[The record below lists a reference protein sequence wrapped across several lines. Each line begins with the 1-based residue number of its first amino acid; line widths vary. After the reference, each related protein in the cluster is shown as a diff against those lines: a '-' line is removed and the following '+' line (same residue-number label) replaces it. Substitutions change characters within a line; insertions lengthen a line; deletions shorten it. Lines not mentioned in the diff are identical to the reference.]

1 MVPVPTPS
9 DGEDGTDVPA
19 RYDRR
24 RATVVAFD
32 DPRWEPP
39 EAIVIDTNVVA
50 EMMLPD
56 EPEEATCDALLQRL
70 ADARTLVVFNRLLE
84 LELWEVIFNRALRR
98 ALPREDRLGRFDPS
112 SRQTAIEALDR
123 ATHLWEELLDDLV
136 WDCVELDEV
145 ADAVPDLMRAY
156 GLQSYD
162 AVHAATLLTSGVT
175 DMVTRDAGFAVLMPE
190 DATLHTTR
198 RRLTRTRARRRDV
211 CGG

>member
-1 MVPVPTPS
+1 M
-9 DGEDGTDVPA
+9 
-19 RYDRR
+19 
-24 RATVVAFD
+24 
-32 DPRWEPP
+32 
-39 EAIVIDTNVVA
+39 IDTNVVA

-56 EPEEATCDALLQRL
+56 EPEHAACDVLLQRL
-70 ADARTLVVFNRLLE
+70 ANAETLVVFSRLLE
-84 LELWEVIFNRALRR
+84 LELWEVVFNQALRR
-98 ALPREDRLGRFDPS
+98 VLPRGQRGLGRFERT
-112 SRQTAIEALDR
+112 SRQAAIEALDR
-123 ATHLWEELLDDLV
+123 ANCLWEELLNDLN
-136 WDCVELDEV
+136 WDCVELHEV

-198 RRLTRTRARRRDV
+198 RRLSRTRARRRDA